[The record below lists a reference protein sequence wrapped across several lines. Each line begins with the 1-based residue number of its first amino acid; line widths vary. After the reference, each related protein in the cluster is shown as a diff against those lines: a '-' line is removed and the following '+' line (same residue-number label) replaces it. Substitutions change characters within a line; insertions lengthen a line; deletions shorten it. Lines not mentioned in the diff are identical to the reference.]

1 MTKKSSSN
9 KDISVEPLKGPIVRA
24 APPIPENEPDRVQAV
39 LDLNQQDIK
48 APPELIALRDTAQR
62 LLGVQTAVIST
73 IESDI
78 MRVVTGKMSPKRDME
93 QGLVLELQDF
103 SIPRDRTL
111 CQNTI
116 MEPDY
121 LVIPDSGKFIVDEA
135 PRIFPADFREQ
146 TELLG
151 GYPTPWP
158 NADGSMGL
166 RGSTFYAAAVIRS
179 AQGCNLGSF
188 CVMDEEGRPDFSI
201 AQVEILKQLAQL
213 AAEYLERRALLT
225 QPPNLRLL
233 HQLRSQPRFKVYDP
247 TPEPKIKEVDVVVIG
262 GGPAGTTAA
271 CRLAFRGKSVVLVE
285 PQEYFGAPTGVTSK
299 IFREA
304 ALRHGPDATWED
316 VESLRATIGVHEAR
330 RVRGLLEQYG
340 VQILRGRARIEE
352 LEDATPEGRRPSLV
366 LVERESEPDVQLR
379 TVSTMIATG
388 SSARRLSGL
397 PFDDT
402 HVFDTDSVG
411 AIGRKPRSLLV
422 QGGGLIGAEY
432 AMIFAKMGV
441 RVGFAVRCSRE
452 KMLPQL
458 DRDLVT
464 GLIDDLGGLGVE
476 LLFETD
482 VVSAER
488 TEEGVQVSLKRAE
501 EQTEQ
506 SYEVLL
512 SAVGRLPNVDRIGLE
527 TYYED
532 EVPLER
538 GAVVTDDRQHLRE
551 VDAAAYA
558 VGDVAGGPGLACH
571 AVLHAQRAVDDL
583 LPLLVQGIEIQPPH
597 TTVPGGL
604 HSQQP
609 ASVVWTIPEIAFVGL
624 SEAEAKKRHGDH
636 QIVCGKACFSESI
649 RGSLVDLPSC
659 WFVKLVCLRRDGRIL
674 GVHLY
679 GEQSSELVHYG
690 ADLVNELTTV
700 FTLQYRVFPA
710 VTLHEVYRV
719 AANAVIEHLV
729 QKVDDQID

>member
-1 MTKKSSSN
+1 MEKNSSSN
-9 KDISVEPLKGPIVRA
+9 LGVPSEPLKGPIVRV
-24 APPIPENEPDRVQAV
+24 APPIPANETARLQAV
-39 LDLNQQDIK
+39 LDLNQQDLE
-48 APPELIALRDTAQR
+48 APPELVALRDAAQR

-78 MRVVTGKMSPKRDME
+78 MRIITAKMTPDRDIG
-93 QGLVLELQDF
+93 QGPVLELQDF

-121 LVIPDSGKFIVDEA
+121 LVIPDSGKYIVDEA

-158 NADGSMGL
+158 KAGGSMGL
-166 RGSTFYAAAVIRS
+166 QGSTFYAGAVIRS
-179 AQGCNLGSF
+179 SKGHNLGSF
-188 CVMDEEGRPDFSI
+188 CVMDQQARPDFSV
-201 AQVEILKQLAQL
+201 AHVEMLKQLAQL

-233 HQLRSQPRFKVYDP
+233 QQLRNQPRLKVYRP
-247 TPEPKIKEVDVVVIG
+247 APEPQIEEIDVVVIG

-271 CRLAFRGKSVVLVE
+271 CRLAFRGQSVVLVE

-304 ALRHGPDATWED
+304 ALRHGSDTTWKD

-330 RVRGLLEQYG
+330 RVRALLEQYG
-340 VQILRGRARIEE
+340 VRILRGRARIEKME
-352 LEDATPEGRRPSLV
+352 GATREGRRPSLIR
-366 LVERESEPDVQLR
+366 VEREGEPNVQLR
-379 TVSTMIATG
+379 AAATMVATG
-388 SSARRLSGL
+388 SLARRLSGL
-397 PFDDT
+397 PFDDI
-402 HVFDTDSVG
+402 HVFDADSIG

-441 RVGFAVRCSRE
+441 RVGLAVRSSRE
-452 KMLPQL
+452 KMLPQI
-458 DRDLVT
+458 DRALVT
-464 GLIDDLGGLGVE
+464 ALLEDLGGLGIE

-482 VVSAER
+482 VVGAKR
-488 TEEGVQVSLKRAE
+488 TEAGVLVYLQRAE
-501 EQTEQ
+501 EQIEK

-512 SAVGRLPNVDRIGLE
+512 SAVGRLPNVDQIGLDA
-527 TYYED
+527 YYEG

-538 GAVVTDDRQHLRE
+538 AAAITDDRQHLHE
-551 VDAAAYA
+551 VDAAVYA

-571 AVLHAQRAVDDL
+571 AVLQAQRAVDDL
-583 LPLLVQGIEIQPPH
+583 LPLLMHGTAIQPPQ

-604 HSQQP
+604 YSQQP

-624 SEAEAKKRHGDH
+624 SEAEAKKRHGEDE
-636 QIVCGKACFSESI
+636 IVCGKACFSESI
-649 RGSLVDLPSC
+649 RGSLVDLPAC

-679 GEQSSELVHYG
+679 GEQASELVHYG
-690 ADLVNELTTV
+690 ADLVNEPATV
-700 FTLQYRVFPA
+700 FSLQYRVFPA

-729 QKVDDQID
+729 AKTDK